1 MNKYPVPYLTD
12 PSTIFDFRDF
22 KNYPIPFWILAK
34 EMFYTNDQYHP
45 TPCHF
50 FLSLL
55 AKKRLLRRIFTQNI
69 DGLERGAG
77 LEPPILVEGHG
88 TCSQRACIQCGKG
101 FSSQVPQEAVNN
113 HQVPMCGDCGGLIK
127 PKSMRMKSVRS
138 SCVLWRRLTRHLL
151 SVCDSG

>member
-1 MNKYPVPYLTD
+1 
-12 PSTIFDFRDF
+12 
-22 KNYPIPFWILAK
+22 
-34 EMFYTNDQYHP
+34 MFYTNDQYHP

-88 TCSQRACIQCGKG
+88 TCSQSACIQCGKG